1 MPKNTNNKNLPVL
14 QLMKALN
21 KSLRD
26 RADSVDP
33 NSEIFMQD
41 VLSDISLEVEKVRRL
56 NNPNIWKSIYTN
68 RDKNK
73 IRMEILNRIM
83 AMGGI

>member
-1 MPKNTNNKNLPVL
+1 MPKNTNNNNSLVP
-14 QLMKALN
+14 QLIKALN
-21 KSLRD
+21 KSLKN

-33 NSEIFMQD
+33 DSEIFMQD

-56 NNPNIWKSIYTN
+56 NDPSIWKSIYAN

-73 IRMEILNRIM
+73 IRMEVLNRIM